1 MMLYSKNFSSN
12 KATFLRNDNKIK
24 YTIFP
29 VLFHF
34 YCVVKSLNNILFA
47 VFTPYKK
54 EILLRNM
61 VYFISP
67 SFLSFCHT
75 IGQIHRNRLFEG
87 RLLSLWQA
95 VLFSKDISTI
105 GLPTA
110 TQRR

>member
-67 SFLSFCHT
+67 SFLKLRWIDWVSKNIFSDCT
-75 IGQIHRNRLFEG
+75 VFV
-87 RLLSLWQA
+87 LSLK
-95 VLFSKDISTI
+95 VFLMIIT
-105 GLPTA
+105 
-110 TQRR
+110 